1 MAEIMIKREELTRVM
16 KTLLEGPSELIPA
29 NVAEEALR
37 PFLDLLSKRS
47 KVLKTESMQRL
58 EAILTQKEEGKK

>member
-1 MAEIMIKREELTRVM
+1 MAEIMIKREELMRVM
-16 KTLLEGPSELIPA
+16 KTLLEGPADVVPPEA
-29 NVAEEALR
+29 AQEALR

-58 EAILTQKEEGKK
+58 EAVLTHKGGK